1 MKAAIWHCDGFR
13 LQLDIKIWGFKPL
26 ANRVLT
32 AWHGD
37 LCRTSSGPWGFLS
50 GWGCVCPCTRVSTF
64 VHVPWKEGFSP
75 CCSAVSDSTSLAA
88 EFMTK
93 DCEAVGTEVGWIPK
107 CVPPKNCTHSFCHF
121 FLLGGHHRIFALSG
135 LCLYGTRMESWWG
148 DLCLLAQE
156 EFYHVVSDLKS
167 HMLEGGQD
175 VTFWA
180 VKRLF
185 FRA

>member
-1 MKAAIWHCDGFR
+1 MKAAIWHFWWLSPPVGHQNLGFQTFGKQGFDSLTWRPLQDFLRSMRVSLR
-13 LQLDIKIWGFKPL
+13 LGM
-26 ANRVLT
+26 
-32 AWHGD
+32 
-37 LCRTSSGPWGFLS
+37 CLS
-50 GWGCVCPCTRVSTF
+50 MHQGIYVCPC
-64 VHVPWKEGFSP
+64 PLKGGFLPMLFS
-75 CCSAVSDSTSLAA
+75 S
-88 EFMTK
+88 
-93 DCEAVGTEVGWIPK
+93 VGQHFLGSGVYDKGLQSSWNWSRMNSQM
-107 CVPPKNCTHSFCHF
+107 CPPKKLHPF
-121 FLLGGHHRIFALSG
+121 FLPLFFVGGHHRIFALSG

-156 EFYHVVSDLKS
+156 EFYHVVADLKS